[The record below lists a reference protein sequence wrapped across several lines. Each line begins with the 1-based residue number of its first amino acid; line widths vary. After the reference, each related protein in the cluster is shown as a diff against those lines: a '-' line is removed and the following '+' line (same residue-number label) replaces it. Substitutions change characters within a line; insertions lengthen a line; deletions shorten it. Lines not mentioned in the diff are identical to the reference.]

1 MYLSY
6 VKPFLDVLIAFTVIL
21 LGLPLHLFIA
31 ALLYVCQ
38 QQQIFFLQ
46 KRVGKNARIFTL
58 FKFKTMLENYDEAGK
73 LLPDELRTTKIG
85 FFLRKAH
92 LDELP
97 QCWNILCGNMSWV
110 GPRPL
115 LPEYLP
121 HYTPLQQKR
130 HLVKP
135 GITGL
140 AQIKGGN
147 ALSWKNRLRYDT
159 FYATHTCWQL
169 DIYIVF
175 KTIQLLFQPHKNIV
189 YSSKFT
195 ENNLL

>member
-1 MYLSY
+1 MYVSY
-6 VKPFLDVLIAFTVIL
+6 IKPFLDVLMALLVIL
-21 LGLPLHLFIA
+21 LGLPLHLFIV
-31 ALLYVCQ
+31 ALLYVFQ
-38 QQQIFFLQ
+38 QKQVFFLQ
-46 KRVGKNARIFTL
+46 KRVGKNARTFVL
-58 FKFKTMLENYDEAGK
+58 FKFKTMLESYDETGN

-85 FFLRKAH
+85 FFLRKTH

-97 QCWNILCGNMSWV
+97 QCWNILCGNMSWI

-121 HYTPLQQKR
+121 HYSKEQQKR
-130 HLVKP
+130 HKVKA

-159 FYATHTCWQL
+159 FYATHISWQL
-169 DIYIVF
+169 DIYILF
-175 KTIQLLFQPHKNIV
+175 KTVLLLFQPKKSVI
-189 YSSKFT
+189 YSQKFT
-195 ENNLL
+195 EDNS

>member
-1 MYLSY
+1 MYVSY
-6 VKPFLDVLIAFTVIL
+6 IKPFLDVLMALLVIL
-21 LGLPLHLFIA
+21 LGQPLHLFIV
-31 ALLYVCQ
+31 ALLYVFQ
-38 QQQIFFLQ
+38 QKQVFFLQ
-46 KRVGKNARIFTL
+46 KRVGKNARTFVL
-58 FKFKTMLENYDEAGK
+58 FKFKTMLESYDETGN

-85 FFLRKAH
+85 FFLRKTH

-97 QCWNILCGNMSWV
+97 QCWNILCGNMSWI

-121 HYTPLQQKR
+121 HYSKEQQKR
-130 HLVKP
+130 HKVKA

-159 FYATHTCWQL
+159 FYATHISWQL
-169 DIYIVF
+169 DIYILF
-175 KTIQLLFQPHKNIV
+175 KTVLLLFQPKKSVI
-189 YSSKFT
+189 YSQKFT
-195 ENNLL
+195 EDNS